1 MNRFFSGVTHVLP
14 RPKLIALTLLSFVVL
29 VSGCGKQRVT
39 PGDSTP
45 AVQARKPT
53 PELARSLL
61 NSGDQVQAAHVYAQ
75 LSSIETDPLQQQQYQ
90 LLAAELYFDNEL
102 YNDGARIFAALPA
115 TMGSE
120 PLQQRRDIAAGY
132 FLIAQRNPQQAID
145 GLADPRALTDPVL
158 KTRILEIQA
167 RALQQLNNPA
177 QALKARIQL
186 EAGLADPLALQTNQ
200 IRIWDMLRTLD
211 NNSLR
216 AIASTPAGPIYR
228 GWIEYAM
235 LARAEGSMDAN
246 SFARRQA
253 LWRNRYGDH
262 PAMAIAQNGPVDANT
277 TLPEPT
283 SISSG
288 QIALL
293 LPLTGQ
299 FSELG
304 AAIKTGFTAA
314 HYADAGIASVKV
326 YDTQSDTAKAIE
338 QYQLAAAEGASL
350 IIGPLSKS
358 AVVNLAATIQI
369 SVPTL
374 SLNYIGEDI
383 PGHSNLYQFGLLP
396 EDEARDAANFA
407 TSANYNKALV
417 LHSDSALAQRLA
429 NAFDLRFTESGG
441 RVLGAELI
449 EQDTYDYSQQLRKL
463 LALNSSNARK
473 RRLEEL
479 LDTKIEF
486 EPAIRDDIDV
496 IFMVVDPEQA
506 RLLRPQLKFHR
517 AGEIPLLSTAMVFTG
532 EVDAKADSDLT
543 GVRYNEIPW
552 LLTDATQNQSL
563 FQSIAQYQPDDS
575 PGFSRLTALGMDAY
589 MLHKELEQMR
599 LDRLYSVNGK
609 TGALTLTEGNRIQRR
624 LQWAEFQ
631 EGAPTKIS
639 NAISVEAALPPMLE
653 SDI

>member
-1 MNRFFSGVTHVLP
+1 MLSPMP
-14 RPKLIALTLLSFVVL
+14 RLIALTLLSSAVVL
-29 VSGCGKQRVT
+29 SGCGKQRVT
-39 PGDSTP
+39 PGDNTP

-53 PELARSLL
+53 PELARSLMA
-61 NSGDQVQAAHVYAQ
+61 SGDQVQAAHVYAQ
-75 LSSIETDPLQQQQYQ
+75 LSSIETDPLRKQQLQ

-102 YNDGARIFAALPA
+102 YNDGARMFAALPV
-115 TMGSE
+115 TMASE
-120 PLQQRRDIAAGY
+120 ALQQRRDIAQGY
-132 FLIAQRNPQQAID
+132 YEIAQRNPQQAID
-145 GLADPRALTDPVL
+145 GLPDPRTMTNLALKSRLYEV
-158 KTRILEIQA
+158 QA

-177 QALKARIQL
+177 LALKARIQM
-186 EAGLADPLALQTNQ
+186 EAGLTDPQALQTNQ
-200 IRIWDMLRTLD
+200 TRIWEMLRTLD
-211 NNSLR
+211 NNALQTMAR
-216 AIASTPAGPIYR
+216 TPAGPIYR
-228 GWIEYAM
+228 GWLEYAL
-235 LARAEGSMDAN
+235 LAHSQGSMDTN

-262 PAMAIAQNGPVDANT
+262 PAMAIAQNGPIDT
-277 TLPEPT
+277 TELPQST

-299 FSELG
+299 FNELG
-304 AAIKTGFTAA
+304 AAIKTGFAAA

-326 YDTQSDTAKAIE
+326 YDTQSDTAKAIA

-358 AVVNLAATIQI
+358 AVVNLAATNQI

-407 TSANYNKALV
+407 TSTKYKKALI

-429 NAFDLRFTESGG
+429 TAFDLRFTESGG
-441 RVLGAELI
+441 QVLGAELI
-449 EQDTYDYSQQLRKL
+449 EEDTYDYSQQLRKL

-473 RRLEEL
+473 RRLEQL

-496 IFMVVDPEQA
+496 IFMAVDPEQA

-517 AGEIPLLSTAMVFTG
+517 AGEIPVLSTATVYSG
-532 EVDAKADSDLT
+532 EVDTKADNDLT
-543 GVRYNEIPW
+543 GVRFNEIPW
-552 LLTDATQNQSL
+552 LLTDAVKNKSL
-563 FQSIAQYQPDDS
+563 YESITQYQPDDS

-589 MLHKELEQMR
+589 TLHKELEQMR
-599 LDRLYSVNGK
+599 LDGLYSVNGK
-609 TGALTLTEGNRIQRR
+609 TGALSLTEGNRIQRR

-631 EGAPTKIS
+631 EGAPAKIS
-639 NAISVEAALPPMLE
+639 DAISVEAALPPLLE